1 MIELPLPPGVE
12 QKTITTQNGPVAALR
27 ARPRLAARRGG
38 AAAEGPGQSNTA
50 AEGPGQSSTATA
62 LMVSGFFGTKEDFRT
77 VLPKLA
83 EAGYDAWAYD
93 YPGQLGQAPDSHPGR
108 YTISYLAGQLRQIIG
123 AVSHGEPV
131 HVVGHCLGGFVARDA
146 VLTEPDVASTL
157 TLLACGPSMR
167 EPKHRAMLSGLAAMH
182 SNGGAIS
189 LWPLVKRLLAEDDHI
204 MREFWHAKLATM
216 NPHFITGAAQSMGAE
231 QDRTADLI
239 AAGIRALVVH
249 GKRDKR
255 LWSAGAY
262 ATMARAL
269 NADLVVIDKAS
280 HSPNM
285 EQPEPT
291 ARALLDFWAAASA

>member
-12 QKTITTQNGPVAALR
+12 RGTITTQDGPVTALR
-27 ARPRLAARRGG
+27 ARPDARRVG
-38 AAAEGPGQSNTA
+38 
-50 AEGPGQSSTATA
+50 TATA
-62 LMVSGFFGTKEDFRT
+62 LMVSGFFGTKEDFRA
-77 VLPKLA
+77 VLPMLA

-93 YPGQLGQAPDSHPGR
+93 YPGQLGQAPDSHPDR

-123 AVSHGEPV
+123 AVSHGEPA

-146 VLTEPDVASTL
+146 VLTQPDAASTL
-157 TLLACGPSMR
+157 TLLACGPSMS
-167 EPKHRAMLSGLAAMH
+167 EVKHRAMLGGLAAMH
-182 SNGGAIS
+182 SNGGALS
-189 LWPLVKRLLAEDDHI
+189 LWPLVKRLLAEDDHV

-231 QDRTADLI
+231 RDRTADLI
-239 AAGIRALVVH
+239 AAGVRALVVH

-255 LWSAGAY
+255 LWSASAY
-262 ATMARAL
+262 AGMARAL

-291 ARALLDFWAAASA
+291 VRALLNFWAAASV